1 MQSDVWIITEVNTME
16 LNERLKEISA
26 ELYCV
31 KVAARSVDNPN
42 IIDDALTAIIREIDN
57 IVDEE
62 KEKV

>member
-1 MQSDVWIITEVNTME
+1 MSNETT
-16 LNERLKEISA
+16 ERLKEISA

-31 KVAARSVDNPN
+31 KVAARSVDNPD
-42 IIDDALTAIIREIDN
+42 IIDDALTAIIREIDS